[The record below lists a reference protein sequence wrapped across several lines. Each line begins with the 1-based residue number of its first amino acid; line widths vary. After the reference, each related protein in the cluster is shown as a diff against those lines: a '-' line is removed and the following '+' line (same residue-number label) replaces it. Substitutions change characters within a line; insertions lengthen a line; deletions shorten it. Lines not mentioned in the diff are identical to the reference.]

1 MALIGKNLGFGSGID
16 IFTAI
21 ELSLINS
28 MEILD
33 SNARGLGLEMGAR
46 WDTIVL
52 GCSRRALDEC
62 NLRPGRTSYGSGY
75 HGACAG
81 E

>member
-1 MALIGKNLGFGSGID
+1 MALIGKNPGFGSGID

-33 SNARGLGLEMGAR
+33 SNSGGCVLDGA
-46 WDTIVL
+46 
-52 GCSRRALDEC
+52 GSFEYNAGSY
-62 NLRPGRTSYGSGY
+62 NMTSLWHSPRVR
-75 HGACAG
+75 
-81 E
+81 